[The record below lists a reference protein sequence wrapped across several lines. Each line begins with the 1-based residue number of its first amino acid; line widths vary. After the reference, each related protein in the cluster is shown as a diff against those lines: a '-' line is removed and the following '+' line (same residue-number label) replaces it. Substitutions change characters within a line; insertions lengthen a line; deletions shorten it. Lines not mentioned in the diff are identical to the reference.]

1 MRVPTGVPSMARRGV
16 WLGAILAAALL
27 AAPRSATAGAPLP
40 VVFEANHGQ
49 TDPRVK
55 FLARG
60 AGYALF
66 ITTAEAVLA
75 DRQTGQAVRMRLRG
89 ARQDVEVTG
98 LEPLPGRIHLSSA
111 STATPRQASSS

>member
-27 AAPRSATAGAPLP
+27 AVPRSAAGAPLP

-60 AGYALF
+60 AGYTLF

-75 DRQTGQAVRMRLRG
+75 DRQTASPAPSASRR
-89 ARQDVEVTG
+89 AT
-98 LEPLPGRIHLSSA
+98 LSSA
-111 STATPRQASSS
+111 STATRRQASSS